1 MSIEIKELSDLFDG
15 KYNETIITGETF
27 EGSTCGGFS
36 CSVLNNVAFRTC
48 TFLHAQFVS
57 NNMNNVQFEGC
68 EFIECKF
75 IDNKFNDVIFDGCD
89 LSGRFEGNSGEC
101 TFWSCAKLSGLDILD
116 NDRCAYTFRSI
127 PQCDTPNIVNKCP
140 SKGNG
145 FIAFK
150 RVIYYNPKR
159 VSKPTADDP
168 VIMSGRCV
176 LELWIPPDAERIM
189 CIGTKGR
196 CDKAL
201 VKRAYTLSGADL
213 FFLPDEKVVS
223 AFDHDFQYHIGE
235 WIEPDWF
242 DDNPIVECSHGI
254 HFFMSFHEAAE
265 Y

>member
-1 MSIEIKELSDLFDG
+1 MDRINEIKIDG
-15 KYNETIITGETF
+15 IIEPKFIRDEEIG
-27 EGSTCGGFS
+27 TCNAFTS
-36 CSVLNNVAFRTC
+36 SVLYDVTFRGC
-48 TFLHAQFVS
+48 TFRNTEFVS
-57 NNMNNVQFEGC
+57 NNMHHVRFES
-68 EFIECKF
+68 CKF
-75 IDNKFNDVIFDGCD
+75 IGCIFIDNRFSDVMFDGCD

-101 TFWSCAKLSGLDILD
+101 TFWSCAKLSDLDILD

-127 PQCDTPNIVNKCP
+127 PQCGTPNIVNKCP

-150 RVIYYNPKR
+150 RVIYYNPKH
-159 VSKPTADDP
+159 VPKPTEDDP
-168 VIMSGRCV
+168 VIKADRCV

-201 VKRAYTLSGADL
+201 VTRAYTLSGTDL
-213 FFLPDEKVVS
+213 YFLPDEKVVS
-223 AFDHDFQYHIGE
+223 AFDHKFLYHIGE

-254 HFFMSFHEAAE
+254 HFFMSFQEAAE